1 MNWKTG
7 YAATGKDENVRE
19 QLIGAILTAY
29 HKIKP
34 ELMPELP
41 DRMEV
46 LMLVRFELGHLRE
59 LEQERDGE
67 QEKAG

>member
-1 MNWKTG
+1 MNWTTG
-7 YAATGKDENVRE
+7 YAATRKDENVRE

-46 LMLVRFELGHLRE
+46 LMLVRFQLGHLRE
-59 LEQERDGE
+59 LDQEHPKDE
-67 QEKAG
+67 AQ